1 VPRKGPAPKHP
12 VAVDPVY
19 SSPLVT
25 SLVNKVLLR
34 GKKSTA
40 ERIVYRALEGCRDKT
55 GNDPVVTLKRA
66 LDNVK
71 PTVEVKSRRVGGATY
86 QVPVEVR
93 APRSTTLA
101 LRWLVNYSRQ
111 RREKTMTDRL
121 MNELLDAS
129 NGLGAS
135 VKRREDT
142 HKMAESN
149 KAFAHYRWQGKQ

>member
-1 VPRKGPAPKHP
+1 MPRKGPAPRRP
-12 VAVDPVY
+12 LVVDPVY
-19 SSPLVT
+19 NSPLVT
-25 SLVNKVLLR
+25 QLVNKILLS
-34 GKKSTA
+34 GKRSVA
-40 ERIVYRALEGCRDKT
+40 ERIVYGALEGTRDKT
-55 GNDPVVTLKRA
+55 GGTDPVVTLKRA

-71 PTVEVKSRRVGGATY
+71 PAIEVKSRRVGGATY

-93 APRSTTLA
+93 PQRSTTLA
-101 LRWLVNYSRQ
+101 LRWIIQYSRA
-111 RREKTMTDRL
+111 RREKTMTERL

-149 KAFAHYRWQGKQ
+149 RAFAHYRW